1 MGWTVHVNVGDDV
14 GAPEQQAEISEKFT
28 FREDAE
34 AFADEQ
40 RLQYPEAEVYVVED
54 VGL

>member
-1 MGWTVHVNVGDDV
+1 MNVGDDV